1 MCINDRVDR
10 KGDYNLPML
19 TFDDILQAR
28 QRIADAVYVTPCA
41 ESVPLSELC
50 GCQVYCKLEY
60 LQRTGSFKERG
71 ARNALVRLTPD
82 QRQRGVIAASA
93 GNHALALA
101 FHGLQLKI
109 PVTVVMPQYA
119 PLIKQTRCR
128 RKGAT
133 VILHG
138 ETFAEARARADEI
151 AAERSLTYI
160 HGYDDLD
167 IIAGQGTLGLEI
179 LEQVPN
185 IDAVIVPIGGAGLIA
200 GVSLAIKHLQPRVQI
215 IGIEPEHA
223 ANYSA
228 AVAAGQPVNIK
239 LKPTLADGLAVGRV
253 GANAFAIARDRVDRV
268 VQVSEASLA
277 LAIVRL
283 MELEKSVVEGA
294 GAAPLAALLGGHLPE
309 LAGRRVVLALCGGNI
324 DLSIINRLIETGLV
338 VDGRLTRFTAVI
350 SDRPGGLARLATLI
364 AEAGASVKEITHD
377 RAFAGPD
384 VTAVNVLCTVETSSH
399 EHIRELFAKLHAA
412 GIECFRSTS
421 QPIEN

>member
-1 MCINDRVDR
+1 
-10 KGDYNLPML
+10 ML

-41 ESVPLSELC
+41 ESGPLSELC
-50 GCQVYCKLEY
+50 GCQVFCKLEY

-71 ARNALVRLTPD
+71 ARNALVQLPQD
-82 QRQRGVIAASA
+82 KQHRGVIAASA

-101 FHGLQLKI
+101 FHGAQLKI
-109 PVTVVMPQYA
+109 PVTVVMPQFA

-160 HGYDDLD
+160 HGYDDPD
-167 IIAGQGTLGLEI
+167 IIAGQGTMGLEI

-253 GANAFAIARDRVDRV
+253 GANAFAIARDRVDR
-268 VQVSEASLA
+268 
-277 LAIVRL
+277 
-283 MELEKSVVEGA
+283 KSVV
-294 GAAPLAALLGGHLPE
+294 
-309 LAGRRVVLALCGGNI
+309 
-324 DLSIINRLIETGLV
+324 
-338 VDGRLTRFTAVI
+338 
-350 SDRPGGLARLATLI
+350 
-364 AEAGASVKEITHD
+364 
-377 RAFAGPD
+377 
-384 VTAVNVLCTVETSSH
+384 
-399 EHIRELFAKLHAA
+399 
-412 GIECFRSTS
+412 
-421 QPIEN
+421 